1 MIQEGPAKLPAGR
14 IKRAMSG
21 PSIEQIE
28 QDFAVLDEWED
39 RYKYVIEL
47 GRALPEFDER
57 YRTPANKVQG
67 CASQVWLQ
75 TFVSDRDRRLRFFGD
90 SDALIVRG
98 LIAIAFSL
106 FSGRTAQEIL
116 ALDAEKELGRLQLKE
131 HLSPQR
137 SNGFLSLI
145 ARIKAE
151 ARRALAEAPSEA

>member
-1 MIQEGPAKLPAGR
+1 VPI
-14 IKRAMSG
+14 

-39 RYKYVIEL
+39 RYKYIIEL
-47 GRALPEFDER
+47 GRELPEFDEAF
-57 YRTPANKVQG
+57 RTPGNKVQG

-75 TFVSDRDRRLRFFGD
+75 SFVSDRDKIQPRLRFLGD

-106 FSGRTAQEIL
+106 FSGQTAQKIL
-116 ALDAEKELGRLQLKE
+116 ALDATKELERLQLTE

-137 SNGFLSLI
+137 SNGFLSLLS
-145 ARIKAE
+145 RIKHDAKL
-151 ARRALAEAPSEA
+151 ALSEKAGSEA

>member
-1 MIQEGPAKLPAGR
+1 VPI
-14 IKRAMSG
+14 

-39 RYKYVIEL
+39 RYKYIIEL
-47 GRALPEFDER
+47 GRELPGFDEIF
-57 YRTPANKVQG
+57 RTPGNKVQG

-75 TFVSDRDRRLRFFGD
+75 SFVSDRDKIQPRLRFIGD

-106 FSGRTAQEIL
+106 FSDQTAQKIL
-116 ALDAEKELGRLQLKE
+116 AMDASKELERLQLTE

-137 SNGFLSLI
+137 SNGFLSLLS
-145 ARIKAE
+145 RIKHDAKL
-151 ARRALAEAPSEA
+151 ALSESAGSDA

>member
-1 MIQEGPAKLPAGR
+1 VPI
-14 IKRAMSG
+14 

-39 RYKYVIEL
+39 RYKYIIEL
-47 GRALPEFDER
+47 GRELPGFDETF
-57 YRTPANKVQG
+57 RTPGNKVQG

-75 TFVSDRDRRLRFFGD
+75 SFVSDRDKIQPRLRFIGD

-106 FSGRTAQEIL
+106 FSDQTAQKIL
-116 ALDAEKELGRLQLKE
+116 AMDASKELERLQLTE

-137 SNGFLSLI
+137 SNGFLSLLS
-145 ARIKAE
+145 RIKHDAKL
-151 ARRALAEAPSEA
+151 ALSESAGSDA